1 MGLRFPSPLSM
12 PCVVPFPDQALHPV
26 GMGDSGLV
34 LAEHLQ
40 FYLLMQEC
48 PAQLGGRSV
57 VIHSSA
63 VKLKFSVRDQFS
75 QCSYQSEQNES
86 SSSESPRHYCVFR

>member
-12 PCVVPFPDQALHPV
+12 PYVVSFPYQALHPV

-40 FYLLMQEC
+40 FLLTH
-48 PAQLGGRSV
+48 AGV
-57 VIHSSA
+57 SSTA
-63 VKLKFSVRDQFS
+63 WRKISGHPF
-75 QCSYQSEQNES
+75 QCSEAQFQCQRPVQS
-86 SSSESPRHYCVFR
+86 VFLPVRAK

>member
-12 PCVVPFPDQALHPV
+12 PCVVLFPDQALHPV

-40 FYLLMQEC
+40 FLLTHAGVSSTAWRKISGHPFQCSE
-48 PAQLGGRSV
+48 AQ
-57 VIHSSA
+57 
-63 VKLKFSVRDQFS
+63 FSVRGQISQFF
-75 QCSYQSEQNES
+75 Q
-86 SSSESPRHYCVFR
+86 PVRAK